1 MRKFA
6 RKISETMTLRIFLG
20 WMAALL
26 LLTGCRNAQQPQQ
39 TTLWVTIAPLRSLV
53 QAITGDDFAVE
64 VLVPP
69 SASPETFEPTP
80 RQYGTLTR
88 SPLIFGTGLIDFERQ
103 LLERLEHPECIV
115 NLSEG
120 IDLIAGSCSHA
131 HAGHDDAEE
140 AEHAG
145 GTEHT
150 EHAEHAHGVDPHI
163 WTSPRELQRMA
174 ANAYRA
180 IHAQW
185 PDSMR
190 YTANYEAL
198 CRRIAEVDSLVAR
211 RLSGVQRRWFLI
223 YHPALTYYARAYGLR
238 QVAVEEDGKEPS
250 ARRLAALID
259 SARRDGVRTVFYQA
273 QFPASS
279 VEVIAEDIAGRAVR
293 IDPLAE
299 QVLDN
304 ILVITDELSKQ

>member
-1 MRKFA
+1 
-6 RKISETMTLRIFLG
+6 MTIRIFLG
-20 WMAALL
+20 LAAAVA
-26 LLTGCRNAQQPQQ
+26 LLTGCRGPQEPPQ

-53 QAITGDDFAVE
+53 QAITGDDFTVE

-80 RQYGTLTR
+80 RQFGMLTHA
-88 SPLIFGTGLIDFERQ
+88 PLIFGTGLIDFERH
-103 LLERLEHPECIV
+103 LLDRLDRPECVV

-120 IDLIAGSCSHA
+120 IELIAGSCSHA
-131 HAGHDDAEE
+131 HAGHDE

-145 GTEHT
+145 
-150 EHAEHAHGVDPHI
+150 HAHGVDPHI

-185 PDSMR
+185 PDSVR
-190 YTANYEAL
+190 YTANYEL
-198 CRRIAEVDSLVAR
+198 LRDRIAEVDSLVSR
-211 RLSGVQRRWFLI
+211 RLSDSGRRWFLI

-238 QVAVEEDGKEPS
+238 QVAVEEEGKEPS
-250 ARRLAALID
+250 AKRLAALID
-259 SARRDGVRTVFYQA
+259 AARREGVRTVFYQA

-279 VEVIAEDIAGRAVR
+279 VEVIATDIAGEAVR

-299 QVLDN
+299 PVLDN
-304 ILVITDELSKQ
+304 ILTITEELSRR

>member
-1 MRKFA
+1 
-6 RKISETMTLRIFLG
+6 MTIRIFLAG
-20 WMAALL
+20 VAALFVSV
-26 LLTGCRNAQQPQQ
+26 GCRGPQEPQP

-53 QAITGDDFAVE
+53 QAITGDDFTVE

-80 RQYGTLTR
+80 RQFGTLTR
-88 SPLIFGTGLIDFERQ
+88 SPLIFATGLIDFERQ
-103 LLERLEHPECIV
+103 LLDRLDRPECVV

-120 IDLIAGSCSHA
+120 IELIAGSCSHA
-131 HAGHDDAEE
+131 HAGHDKAEHAAQ

-145 GTEHT
+145 
-150 EHAEHAHGVDPHI
+150 HAAHAGHAHGVDPHI
-163 WTSPRELQRMA
+163 WTSPRELQQMA

-185 PDSMR
+185 PDSVR
-190 YTANYEAL
+190 YTANYEL
-198 CRRIAEVDSLVAR
+198 LRNRIADVDSLVSRQLAVA
-211 RLSGVQRRWFLI
+211 GRRWFLI

-238 QVAVEEDGKEPS
+238 QVAIEEEGKEPS

-259 SARRDGVRTVFYQA
+259 DARREGVKAVFYQA

-279 VEVIAEDIAGRAVR
+279 VEVIATDIAGESVR

-299 QVLDN
+299 SVLDN
-304 ILVITDELSKQ
+304 ILIITEELSRR

>member
-1 MRKFA
+1 
-6 RKISETMTLRIFLG
+6 MTLRIFLG
-20 WMAALL
+20 WMAALV
-26 LLTGCRNAQQPQQ
+26 LLTGCRNAEQPEQ

-80 RQYGTLTR
+80 RQYRTLTR
-88 SPLIFGTGLIDFERQ
+88 SPMIFGTGLIDFERH
-103 LLERLEHPECIV
+103 LLERLERPERIV
-115 NLSEG
+115 DLSEG

-131 HAGHDDAEE
+131 HAGHDDAEY
-140 AEHAG
+140 AEC
-145 GTEHT
+145 TKDR
-150 EHAEHAHGVDPHI
+150 EHAEPAKHAHGVDPHI

-185 PDSMR
+185 PDSAR

-198 CRRIAEVDSLVAR
+198 RTRIAEVDSLVSK
-211 RLSGVQRRWFLI
+211 RLSGMERRWFLI

-250 ARRLAALID
+250 AKRLAALID

-279 VEVIAEDIAGRAVR
+279 VEVIAADIAGKTVR

>member
-1 MRKFA
+1 MN
-6 RKISETMTLRIFLG
+6 LRIFLG
-20 WMAALL
+20 WMAALV
-26 LLTGCRNAQQPQQ
+26 LLTGCRNAEQPEQ

-53 QAITGDDFAVE
+53 QGITGDDFTVE

-80 RQYGTLTR
+80 RQFGTLTR
-88 SPLIFGTGLIDFERQ
+88 SPLIFGTGLIDFERH
-103 LLERLEHPECIV
+103 LLERLERPERIV
-115 NLSEG
+115 DLSEG
-120 IDLIAGSCSHA
+120 VDLIAGSCSHA
-131 HAGHDDAEE
+131 HGGHDE
-140 AEHAG
+140 AEC
-145 GTEHT
+145 TKHT
-150 EHAEHAHGVDPHI
+150 EHAHGVDPHI

-185 PDSMR
+185 PDSAR

-198 CRRIAEVDSLVAR
+198 RYRIAEVDSLVSK
-211 RLSGVQRRWFLI
+211 RLRGMERRWFLI

-250 ARRLAALID
+250 AKRLAALID

-279 VEVIAEDIAGRAVR
+279 VEVIAADIAGKAVR

>member
-1 MRKFA
+1 
-6 RKISETMTLRIFLG
+6 
-20 WMAALL
+20 MAALVL
-26 LLTGCRNAQQPQQ
+26 STGCRGTQQPQQ
-39 TTLWVTIAPLRSLV
+39 PTLWVTIAPLRSLV
-53 QAITGDDFAVE
+53 QAITGDDFRVE

-88 SPLIFGTGLIDFERQ
+88 APLIFGTGLIDFERH
-103 LLERLEHPECIV
+103 LLERLERPERIV
-115 NLSEG
+115 DLSEG

-131 HAGHDDAEE
+131 HVGHDDAEHVAHE
-140 AEHAG
+140 ECTRHDECTA
-145 GTEHT
+145 HT
-150 EHAEHAHGVDPHI
+150 EHAGHAEHVGHPKRAHGVDPHI

-185 PDSMR
+185 PDSAR
-190 YTANYEAL
+190 YTANYETL
-198 CRRIAEVDSLVAR
+198 RKRIAEVDSLVAG
-211 RLSGVQRRWFLI
+211 RLSGAGRRWFLI

-238 QVAVEEDGKEPS
+238 QVAVEEEGKEPS

-279 VEVIAEDIAGRAVR
+279 VEVIAADIAGEAVR

-304 ILVITDELSKQ
+304 ILVITDELSKR

>member
-1 MRKFA
+1 
-6 RKISETMTLRIFLG
+6 
-20 WMAALL
+20 MAALL
-26 LLTGCRNAQQPQQ
+26 LLTGCRNVEQPQQ

-88 SPLIFGTGLIDFERQ
+88 SPMIFGTGLIDFERH
-103 LLERLEHPECIV
+103 LLERLERPERIV
-115 NLSEG
+115 DLSEG

-131 HAGHDDAEE
+131 HAGHDDAEY
-140 AEHAG
+140 AEC
-145 GTEHT
+145 TKDR
-150 EHAEHAHGVDPHI
+150 EHAEPAKHAHGVDPHI

-185 PDSMR
+185 PDSAR

-198 CRRIAEVDSLVAR
+198 RNRIAEVDSLVSK
-211 RLSGVQRRWFLI
+211 RLSSVQRRWFLI

-250 ARRLAALID
+250 AKRLAALID

-279 VEVIAEDIAGRAVR
+279 VEVIAADIAGKAVR

-304 ILVITDELSKQ
+304 ILAITDELSKQ

>member
-1 MRKFA
+1 
-6 RKISETMTLRIFLG
+6 MTLRIFLG
-20 WMAALL
+20 WMAAIV
-26 LLTGCRNAQQPQQ
+26 LLTGCRNVEQPQQ

-80 RQYGTLTR
+80 RQYGTMTR
-88 SPLIFGTGLIDFERQ
+88 SPLIFGTGLIDFERH
-103 LLERLEHPECIV
+103 LLERLERPERIV
-115 NLSEG
+115 DLSEG
-120 IDLIAGSCSHA
+120 IDLIAGSCSHV
-131 HAGHDDAEE
+131 HTGHDDAEC
-140 AEHAG
+140 
-145 GTEHT
+145 TKHT
-150 EHAEHAHGVDPHI
+150 EHAHGIDPHI

-185 PDSMR
+185 PDSAR

-198 CRRIAEVDSLVAR
+198 RNRIAEVDSLVSK
-211 RLSGVQRRWFLI
+211 RLSGMERRWFLI

-250 ARRLAALID
+250 AKRLAALID

-279 VEVIAEDIAGRAVR
+279 VEVIAADIAGKAVR
-293 IDPLAE
+293 IDPLSE

>member
-1 MRKFA
+1 M
-6 RKISETMTLRIFLG
+6 ILRIFLG
-20 WMAALL
+20 WISALL
-26 LLTGCRNAQQPQQ
+26 LLTGCRSAEQPEQ

-53 QAITGDDFAVE
+53 QAITGDDFTVE

-80 RQYGTLTR
+80 RQFGTLTR

-103 LLERLEHPECIV
+103 LLERLERPERIV

-131 HAGHDDAEE
+131 HAGHDDAECTE
-140 AEHAG
+140 CAEHANQ
-145 GTEHT
+145 
-150 EHAEHAHGVDPHI
+150 AHGVDPHI

-180 IHAQW
+180 IHTQW
-185 PDSMR
+185 PDSVR

-198 CRRIAEVDSLVAR
+198 RNRIAEVDSLVSS
-211 RLSGVQRRWFLI
+211 RLSGMERRWFLI

-238 QVAVEEDGKEPS
+238 QVAIEDDGKEPS
-250 ARRLAALID
+250 AKRLAALID
-259 SARRDGVRTVFYQA
+259 SARHDGVRTVFYQA

-279 VEVIAEDIAGRAVR
+279 VEVIAADIAGKAVR

-304 ILVITDELSKQ
+304 ILVITDQLSKQ

>member
-1 MRKFA
+1 
-6 RKISETMTLRIFLG
+6 MTLRILLG
-20 WMAALL
+20 WISALV
-26 LLTGCRNAQQPQQ
+26 LLTGCRSAQEPEQ

-53 QAITGDDFAVE
+53 QGITGDDFTVE

-88 SPLIFGTGLIDFERQ
+88 SPLIFGTGLIDFERH
-103 LLERLEHPECIV
+103 LLNRLERPERIV
-115 NLSEG
+115 DLSEG

-131 HAGHDDAEE
+131 HAGHDE
-140 AEHAG
+140 AEHA
-145 GTEHT
+145 EPAK
-150 EHAEHAHGVDPHI
+150 HAYGVDPHI
-163 WTSPRELQRMA
+163 WISPRELQRMA

-185 PDSMR
+185 PDSTR

-198 CRRIAEVDSLVAR
+198 RNRIAEVDSLVAK
-211 RLSGVQRRWFLI
+211 RLRGMERRWFLI

-238 QVAVEEDGKEPS
+238 QVAIEEDGKEPS
-250 ARRLAALID
+250 AKRLAALID

-279 VEVIAEDIAGRAVR
+279 VEVIAADIAGKAVR

-299 QVLDN
+299 LVLDN
-304 ILVITDELSKQ
+304 ILVITDELSK

>member
-1 MRKFA
+1 
-6 RKISETMTLRIFLG
+6 MTIRIFLACV
-20 WMAALL
+20 AALFVSV
-26 LLTGCRNAQQPQQ
+26 GCRGPQEPQQ

-53 QAITGDDFAVE
+53 QAITGDDFTVE

-80 RQYGTLTR
+80 RQFGTLTR
-88 SPLIFGTGLIDFERQ
+88 SPLIFAIGLIDFERQ
-103 LLERLEHPECIV
+103 LLDRLDRPECVV

-120 IDLIAGSCSHA
+120 IELIAGSCSHA
-131 HAGHDDAEE
+131 HAGHDKAEHAAQ

-145 GTEHT
+145 
-150 EHAEHAHGVDPHI
+150 HAAHAGHAHGVDPHI
-163 WTSPRELQRMA
+163 WTSPRELQQMA

-185 PDSMR
+185 PDSVR
-190 YTANYEAL
+190 YTANYEL
-198 CRRIAEVDSLVAR
+198 LRNRIADVDSLVSRQLAAA
-211 RLSGVQRRWFLI
+211 GRRWFLI

-238 QVAVEEDGKEPS
+238 QVAIEEEGKEPS

-259 SARRDGVRTVFYQA
+259 DARREGVKAVFYQA

-279 VEVIAEDIAGRAVR
+279 VEVIATDIAGESVR

-299 QVLDN
+299 SVLDN
-304 ILVITDELSKQ
+304 ILIITEELSKR

>member
-1 MRKFA
+1 
-6 RKISETMTLRIFLG
+6 MTLRIFLG
-20 WMAALL
+20 WISALV
-26 LLTGCRNAQQPQQ
+26 LLTGCRSAQEPEQ

-53 QAITGDDFAVE
+53 QAITGDDFTVE

-80 RQYGTLTR
+80 RQFGTLTR
-88 SPLIFGTGLIDFERQ
+88 SPLIFGTGLIDFERN
-103 LLERLEHPECIV
+103 LLERLERPERIV

-120 IDLIAGSCSHA
+120 IDLIAGSCSHV
-131 HAGHDDAEE
+131 HGGHNDAEC
-140 AEHAG
+140 AEC
-145 GTEHT
+145 T
-150 EHAEHAHGVDPHI
+150 EHANQAHGVDPHI

-185 PDSMR
+185 PDSTR

-198 CRRIAEVDSLVAR
+198 RNRIAEVDSLVAK
-211 RLSGVQRRWFLI
+211 RLRGMERRWFLI

-250 ARRLAALID
+250 AKRLAALID
-259 SARRDGVRTVFYQA
+259 SARRDGVRTVFYQV

-279 VEVIAEDIAGRAVR
+279 VEVIAADIAGKAVR
-293 IDPLAE
+293 IDPLSE

-304 ILVITDELSKQ
+304 ILVITDELTMQ

>member
-1 MRKFA
+1 
-6 RKISETMTLRIFLG
+6 MTLRIFLG

-26 LLTGCRNAQQPQQ
+26 LLTGCRNAEQPQQ

-53 QAITGDDFAVE
+53 QGITGDDFAVE

-88 SPLIFGTGLIDFERQ
+88 SPLIFGTGLIDFERH
-103 LLERLEHPECIV
+103 LLERLERPERIV
-115 NLSEG
+115 DLSEG

-131 HAGHDDAEE
+131 HAGHDDAEC
-140 AEHAG
+140 
-145 GTEHT
+145 TKHT
-150 EHAEHAHGVDPHI
+150 EHAHGIDPHI

-180 IHAQW
+180 IHVQW
-185 PDSMR
+185 PDSAR

-198 CRRIAEVDSLVAR
+198 HNRIAEVDSLVSK
-211 RLSGVQRRWFLI
+211 RLSSVQRRWFLI

-250 ARRLAALID
+250 AKRLAALID

-279 VEVIAEDIAGRAVR
+279 VEVIAADIAGKAVR
-293 IDPLAE
+293 IDPLSE

-304 ILVITDELSKQ
+304 ILAITDELTKQ